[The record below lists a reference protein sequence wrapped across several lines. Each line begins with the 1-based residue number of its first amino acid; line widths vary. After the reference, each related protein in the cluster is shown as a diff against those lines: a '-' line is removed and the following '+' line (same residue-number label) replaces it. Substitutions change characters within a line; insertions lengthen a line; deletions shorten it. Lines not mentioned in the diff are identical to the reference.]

1 MNPFF
6 IIFIGLPAL
15 EVFLLIKIGGHIG
28 ALSTVALIFV
38 TAIIGIYYA
47 KQQGIQTLKSGMLNL
62 YQNKTPIYDIMSG
75 ATIALA
81 ALFLIIPGFFTD
93 FFGFLLLIPLTRK
106 IILSMTLKSQIKTD
120 TENREEV
127 IEGEII
133 DKKKDEL

>member
-28 ALSTVALIFV
+28 ALSTVALIFI

-120 TENREEV
+120 TKNREEI

>member
-93 FFGFLLLIPLTRK
+93 FCGFLLLVPLTRK

>member
-28 ALSTVALIFV
+28 ALSTVALIFI

-93 FFGFLLLIPLTRK
+93 FFGFLLLVPFTRK

-120 TENREEV
+120 TKNREEI

>member
-15 EVFLLIKIGGHIG
+15 EIFLLIKIGGHIG
-28 ALSTVALIFV
+28 ALSTVSLIFI
-38 TAIIGIYYA
+38 TAIIGVYYA
-47 KQQGIQTLKSGMLNL
+47 KLQGIQTLKSGMLNM
-62 YQNKTPIYDIMSG
+62 YQNNMPIYDIISG

-81 ALFLIIPGFFTD
+81 ALFLIIPGFLTD
-93 FFGFLLLIPLTRK
+93 FLGFLLLIPLTRK
-106 IILSMTLKSQIKTD
+106 IILSMTLKSQIKTN
-120 TENREEV
+120 TKNQEEV

>member
-15 EVFLLIKIGGHIG
+15 EIFLLIKIGGHIG
-28 ALSTVALIFV
+28 ALSTVSIIFI
-38 TAIIGIYYA
+38 TAIIGVYYA
-47 KQQGIQTLKSGMLNL
+47 KLQGIQTLKSGMLNM
-62 YQNKTPIYDIMSG
+62 YQNKMPIYDIISG

-81 ALFLIIPGFFTD
+81 ALFLIIPGFLTD

-106 IILSMTLKSQIKTD
+106 IILSMTLKSQIKTN
-120 TENREEV
+120 TKNQEEV

>member
-93 FFGFLLLIPLTRK
+93 FFGFLLLVPFTRK

-120 TENREEV
+120 TKNREEI